1 MVMDDWRPLINS
13 SRNQRT
19 IGKTAAIEGF
29 GYWSG
34 RDVCLE
40 FRPAEIDTGVVFVRR
55 DLRGCPRIAARI
67 AHRVEAPR
75 RTTLAV
81 CGATVDMVEHVM
93 AALGGLG
100 IDNCEVWTDQP
111 EMPGCDGSSQPFVHV
126 LDAAGIE
133 EQEARRPVC
142 VVRQVLRLGN
152 EQSWVEVRP
161 PSGLGSS
168 LQYRLDYGPSGPIGR
183 QTFEI
188 ALSPEGF
195 RRELAP
201 SRTFMLKSEA
211 EALLAQGLGLRTT
224 YGDLLVFDEKG
235 PIDNPLRFPDEC
247 VRHKVLDMVGDLALA
262 GRDLIGQFTAYR
274 SGHRLNAELVRTL
287 VGETGSTAGWR
298 RCA

>member
-1 MVMDDWRPLINS
+1 MDDWHLLINS
-13 SRNQRT
+13 TRNQRT
-19 IGKTAAIEGF
+19 IGRAATIEGF

-40 FRPAEIDTGVVFVRR
+40 FRPAEIDTGIVYVRR
-55 DLRGCPRIAARI
+55 DLRGCPRIAGRI
-67 AHRVEAPR
+67 SHRVEAPR

-81 CGATVDMVEHVM
+81 RDVSVDMVEHVM
-93 AALGGLG
+93 AALGGLR
-100 IDNCEVWTDQP
+100 IDNCEVWTDEP
-111 EMPGCDGSSQPFVHV
+111 EMPGCDGSSQPFVRV

-133 EQEARRPVC
+133 EQKAARPVR
-142 VVRQVLRLGN
+142 VVREVLRLGD

-161 PSGLGSS
+161 PCGDESS
-168 LQYRLDYGPSGPIGR
+168 LQYRLDYGSSGPIGR

-188 ALSPEGF
+188 CLSPERF

-201 SRTFMLKSEA
+201 SRTFMLKLEA
-211 EALLAQGLGLRTT
+211 ELLVAQGLGLRTT
-224 YGDLLVFDEKG
+224 CRDLLVFDEQG
-235 PIDNPLRFPDEC
+235 PIDNSLRFPDEC

-287 VGETGSTAGWR
+287 VGEIGSAAGWR